1 MLRAEL
7 IAGVLCALA
16 ASLEGLAA
24 GSGVKQRFAMLALP
38 RWAPPLPLWIAI
50 GVAYYVICFMVLSRA
65 LTLPP
70 SGSRAAALILVLS
83 IMLINAYWNVLF
95 FRRRD
100 LRLSFIAGAWYS
112 VLAVALWLLL
122 WQIDVRAMLW
132 LTPYIVYLPY
142 ANAFGYAV
150 WRANRQLLN

>member
-1 MLRAEL
+1 MLHAEL
-7 IAGVLCALA
+7 IAATLCAVA

-24 GSGVKQRFAMLALP
+24 GSGVKQRFSALTLP

-50 GVAYYVICFMVLSRA
+50 GVAYYVICFMVLRRA
-65 LTLPP
+65 LNLPP
-70 SGSRAAALILVLS
+70 SGSRTVALILLLS
-83 IMLINAYWNVLF
+83 VMLINTYWNVLF

-100 LRLSFIAGAWYS
+100 LRLSFVAGAWYS
-112 VLAVALWLLL
+112 LLTVALWVLL
-122 WQIDVRAMLW
+122 WRTDMSAMLW

-150 WRANRQLLN
+150 WQMNRS